1 MKTSEK
7 FSMKVTDYVN
17 ARLPDKTEEDLEI
30 IRYGLEV
37 LFMNFT
43 KLPIILGIGYLLG
56 VFSYT
61 FYTLIMFGLIRM
73 FAGGIHAKKSYNC
86 LLSMLVMI
94 FGSIYLS
101 LNYRTSG
108 LMKVIIFLVTICIY
122 FRYAPAD
129 TEEKPYLDSL
139 IRKQLK
145 IKSMV
150 TAIIY
155 FFISITIKDM
165 FFSNMFIHV
174 LWIEGIVI
182 LPITYKLLK
191 RRYNNYEHYSE
202 NI

>member
-1 MKTSEK
+1 
-7 FSMKVTDYVN
+7 
-17 ARLPDKTEEDLEI
+17 
-30 IRYGLEV
+30 
-37 LFMNFT
+37 
-43 KLPIILGIGYLLG
+43 
-56 VFSYT
+56 
-61 FYTLIMFGLIRM
+61 
-73 FAGGIHAKKSYNC
+73 
-86 LLSMLVMI
+86 
-94 FGSIYLS
+94 
-101 LNYRTSG
+101 
-108 LMKVIIFLVTICIY
+108 MKVIIFLVTICVY

-150 TAIIY
+150 MAIIY
-155 FFISITIKDM
+155 FFVSISIKDM

-191 RRYNNYEHYSE
+191 RRYNNYEYYSE

>member
-1 MKTSEK
+1 
-7 FSMKVTDYVN
+7 
-17 ARLPDKTEEDLEI
+17 
-30 IRYGLEV
+30 
-37 LFMNFT
+37 
-43 KLPIILGIGYLLG
+43 LPIILGIGYLLG

-73 FAGGIHAKKSYNC
+73 FAGGIHARKSYNC

-101 LNYRTSG
+101 LNYRTSS
-108 LMKVIIFLVTICIY
+108 LVKVIIFLVTICIY
-122 FRYAPAD
+122 FTYAPAD

-174 LWIEGIVI
+174 LWIEGIEGIVI
-182 LPITYKLLK
+182 LHPSLK
-191 RRYNNYEHYSE
+191 IFLKGEFL
-202 NI
+202 